1 MISFHIIQLLHR
13 FGVKKN
19 WNTLQVF
26 VLHLAICDLL
36 YCSIPLPFYS
46 SLYIGGQWYF
56 GEMWC
61 KLTSILA
68 HVFAYNSWMA
78 LALIA
83 FSRALALPDTDVWK
97 RLCDNGGSKKII
109 FLSWIV
115 NLLIL
120 LPSLLEVSIWI
131 KSIQSPGNKH
141 FQIDF
146 YNKDDFSFYDQI

>member
-1 MISFHIIQLLHR
+1 MNEIWKHDFGYLFPR

-19 WNTLQVF
+19 WNTLQIF

-36 YCSIPLPFYS
+36 YCLVPLPFYS

-56 GEMWC
+56 GEIWC

-83 FSRALALPDTDVWK
+83 LSRAFALPDTDIWK
-97 RLCDNGGSKKII
+97 RVCDNGGSKKMILITWI
-109 FLSWIV
+109 F

-120 LPSLLEVSIWI
+120 LPSFLEVISETTIIWLPKI
-131 KSIQSPGNKH
+131 VINLLYHYFLSLI
-141 FQIDF
+141 
-146 YNKDDFSFYDQI
+146 

>member
-1 MISFHIIQLLHR
+1 MQPKGKGNLLFRIFSDSINCLNISPMIIICQFSHRIIHLLHR

-19 WNTLQVF
+19 WNTLQIF

-36 YCSIPLPFYS
+36 YCLIPLPFYS

-56 GEMWC
+56 GEIWC

-109 FLSWIV
+109 LLAWVV

-120 LPSLLEVSIWI
+120 LPSLLEV
-131 KSIQSPGNKH
+131 
-141 FQIDF
+141 
-146 YNKDDFSFYDQI
+146 